1 MSVVGQGN
9 QNIVWNVSRET
20 SAGSQQHQWR
30 RVAWGSRLPPC
41 WPEVVPQSPASWG
54 DECGHFQPRRLDRQT
69 THRGAIARARCN
81 PISGASPQRSVRS
94 VDSCTG
100 DRYSGCMQRS
110 CMSEHLL
117 GNRDRREWATRQ
129 LGGSV
134 VRAITRQPK
143 PMQSCTSVHTVA
155 TSIRGCE
162 LGDRAT
168 GLRRRR
174 VTVCTTA
181 AQTVGDKAVL
191 HRQLPKFVV
200 TPLLID
206 ESRPTSPG
214 LFPRLT

>member
-1 MSVVGQGN
+1 MKHPPDRNSISGIASHGGVVCLNAGPKWSRSPPPAGGT
-9 QNIVWNVSRET
+9 NVDT
-20 SAGSQQHQWR
+20 
-30 RVAWGSRLPPC
+30 C
-41 WPEVVPQSPASWG
+41 N
-54 DECGHFQPRRLDRQT
+54 PRRLDRQT
-69 THRGAIARARCN
+69 AHRGAIDRDRCN

-94 VDSCTG
+94 VDSCTSG
-100 DRYSGCMQRS
+100 RYSGCIQGS
-110 CMSEHLL
+110 CVSEHLL
-117 GNRDRREWATRQ
+117 RNRDRREWATRQ

-174 VTVCTTA
+174 VTLCTTA

-191 HRQLPKFVV
+191 HRQLPKLVV